1 MSRADK
7 AISRA
12 QNVIWKEIGRISDRI
27 EGLKEKYPPDMFGG
41 KWEEKA
47 FDLDADRD
55 KLKRYLSRMK
65 QAEQEE
71 FDRITAEDKLAH
83 MYVKLQA
90 YRNALAEVDPFAL
103 QKLDRRFGK

>member
-7 AISRA
+7 AITRA
-12 QNVIWKEIGRISDRI
+12 QNVIWKEIGRISARI

>member
-7 AISRA
+7 AIARA
-12 QNVIWKEIGRISDRI
+12 QNVIWKEIGRISARI
-27 EGLKEKYPPDMFGG
+27 EGLKEKYPSDMFGG

-55 KLKRYLSRMK
+55 KLKRYLDRMK

-71 FDRITAEDKLAH
+71 FDRITASEEIAH

>member
-1 MSRADK
+1 MSPADK
-7 AISRA
+7 AISKA
-12 QNVIWKEIGRISDRI
+12 QAVIEKEIDRISARI

-47 FDLDADRD
+47 FDLDADRN
-55 KLKRYLSRMK
+55 KLQRYLVRMR

-71 FDRITAEDKLAH
+71 FDRIVADDKLAH